1 MKLKIYFLCAFLLV
15 SSQFVLAQQK
25 PDDPIGENLIPP
37 DLLLRHQQEIGLS
50 ADQKEFIKTE
60 ILKAQA
66 RFTELQLQL
75 ADEAETMISLVKQD
89 RVDEQQTLLQL
100 DKILNLE
107 REIKRAQFA
116 LVIRIKNRL
125 TPEQQ
130 SRLQELRSK
139 AQKR

>member
-1 MKLKIYFLCAFLLV
+1 MKLTIYFLCAFLLF
-15 SSQFVLAQQK
+15 SGPPARAQQK
-25 PDDPIGENLIPP
+25 ADDPIAESLIPP

-50 ADQKEFIKTE
+50 PEQKEFIKAE
-60 ILKAQA
+60 IVKAQT

-75 ADEAETMISLVKQD
+75 ADEAETMISLVKQE
-89 RVDEQQTLLQL
+89 RVDEQQTLAQL

-139 AQKR
+139 SQKK

>member
-1 MKLKIYFLCAFLLV
+1 MKLKIYFLCAFLLF
-15 SSQFVLAQQK
+15 SSQSVLAQHK

-50 ADQKEFIKTE
+50 AEQKEFIKTE

-139 AQKR
+139 AQKK

>member
-1 MKLKIYFLCAFLLV
+1 MKLMIYFLCAFLLF
-15 SSQFVLAQQK
+15 SCPAALAQQK
-25 PDDPIGENLIPP
+25 PDDPIGDSLIPP
-37 DLLLRHQQEIGLS
+37 DLILRHQQEIGLS
-50 ADQKEFIKTE
+50 AEQKEFIKAE
-60 ILKAQA
+60 IVKAQT

-89 RVDEQQTLLQL
+89 RVDEQQTLAQL

-107 REIKRAQFA
+107 REIKRAQFL

-130 SRLQELRSK
+130 SRLQELRGK
-139 AQKR
+139 AQKK

>member
-1 MKLKIYFLCAFLLV
+1 MRA
-15 SSQFVLAQQK
+15 
-25 PDDPIGENLIPP
+25 
-37 DLLLRHQQEIGLS
+37 
-50 ADQKEFIKTE
+50 T
-60 ILKAQA
+60 A

-89 RVDEQQTLLQL
+89 RVDEQQTLAQL

-107 REIKRAQFA
+107 REIKRAQFV

-139 AQKR
+139 SQKK

>member
-1 MKLKIYFLCAFLLV
+1 MKLTIYILCAFLLFTGP
-15 SSQFVLAQQK
+15 SALAQQK
-25 PDDPIGENLIPP
+25 PDDPIGESLIPP
-37 DLLLRHQQEIGLS
+37 DLVLRHQQEIGLTPE
-50 ADQKEFIKTE
+50 QKEFLKAE
-60 ILKAQA
+60 IVKAQA

-89 RVDEQQTLLQL
+89 RVDEQQTLAQL

-107 REIKRAQFA
+107 REIKRAQFL

>member
-1 MKLKIYFLCAFLLV
+1 MKMKIYFLCAFLLF
-15 SSQFVLAQQK
+15 SSQFVLAQHK
-25 PDDPIGENLIPP
+25 PDDPIGEYLIPP

>member
-1 MKLKIYFLCAFLLV
+1 MKLTIYFLCAFLLF
-15 SSQFVLAQQK
+15 SGTSTLAQQK
-25 PDDPIGENLIPP
+25 ADDPIGDSLIPP
-37 DLLLRHQQEIGLS
+37 DLVLRHQQEIGLT
-50 ADQKEFIKTE
+50 AEQKEFIKSE
-60 ILKAQA
+60 ILRAQL

-75 ADEAETMISLVKQD
+75 ADEAEAMISLVKQD
-89 RVDEQQTLLQL
+89 RVDEQQTLAQL

-107 REIKRAQFA
+107 REIKRAQFV

-130 SRLQELRSK
+130 TRLQELKSK